1 VALPACAQARR
12 RKNAVRAV
20 SSRLWFRLL
29 LLALALATVLGLS
42 AAQATGAKKRGA
54 ECTWGASSIQARVV
68 DGKIVSTAPSTSGC
82 IPH

>member
-1 VALPACAQARR
+1 MGSRR
-12 RKNAVRAV
+12 
-20 SSRLWFRLL
+20 RLWFRLL

-82 IPH
+82 IPPFPKWGT